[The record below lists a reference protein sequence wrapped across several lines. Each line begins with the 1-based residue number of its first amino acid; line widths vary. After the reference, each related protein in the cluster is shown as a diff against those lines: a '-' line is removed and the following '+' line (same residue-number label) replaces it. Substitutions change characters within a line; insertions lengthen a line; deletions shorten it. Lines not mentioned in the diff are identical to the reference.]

1 MTLTEET
8 SNQIE
13 MCGVSSKDK
22 CKTFYRLK
30 WKGAGYYAEEYTWTS
45 KTVNSVATVRVR
57 AESEIVIIKQFMLFI
72 GNELLRKQNP
82 SMLQKYRYSQLVQ
95 VESQRQPRI
104 VTVLFKSYFPKFK
117 KTLLV
122 YCLLSKQKF

>member
-13 MCGVSSKDK
+13 MYGVSSKDK

-30 WKGAGYYAEEYTWTS
+30 WKSSVYVAEEYTITS
-45 KTVNSVATVRVR
+45 KTINSVAIVRVK
-57 AESEIVIIKQFMLFI
+57 AESKIVMIKQFIHVTNKNLVLFI

-82 SMLQKYRYSQLVQ
+82 SMLQKYGYSQLVQ
-95 VESQRQPRI
+95 VESQR
-104 VTVLFKSYFPKFK
+104 
-117 KTLLV
+117 
-122 YCLLSKQKF
+122 